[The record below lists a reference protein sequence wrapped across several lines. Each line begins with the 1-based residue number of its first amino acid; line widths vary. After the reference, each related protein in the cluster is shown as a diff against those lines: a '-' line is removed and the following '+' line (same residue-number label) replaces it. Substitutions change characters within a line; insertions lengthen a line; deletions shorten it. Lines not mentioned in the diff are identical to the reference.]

1 MEQRRQ
7 GARASRRP
15 FGRRQG
21 RAEERE
27 RYLMR
32 VAHPSRPKLVPPE
45 GSPLLD
51 LAEVEVAYGGIKA
64 LKGISLQVFPGEIVA
79 MIGANGAGKTTTL
92 KTVMGLIPLAGGTIK
107 LAGAS
112 LAGRATEARVEAGI
126 SLVPE
131 GRAIFPN
138 LTVRENLE
146 LGAYL
151 HRDPRTMKETIEDVT
166 ALFPRL
172 GERMKQEGG
181 TLSGGEQQML
191 AIGRA
196 LMARPALLLL
206 DEPSLGIAPKLV
218 QQIFEAIAQIAKSGV
233 TILLVEQNTR
243 IALAT
248 SQRAYVLRT
257 GEIALEGLS
266 KDLATNSEIQAAYL
280 GG

>member
-1 MEQRRQ
+1 
-7 GARASRRP
+7 
-15 FGRRQG
+15 
-21 RAEERE
+21 
-27 RYLMR
+27 MR
-32 VAHPSRPKLVPPE
+32 VAHPTRAPYKLSE
-45 GSPLLD
+45 GTPLLR
-51 LAEVEVAYGGIKA
+51 LSKLHVSYGAIKA
-64 LKGISLQVFPGEIVA
+64 LKGIDLDVFPGEIVA
-79 MIGANGAGKTTTL
+79 LIGANGAGKTTTL
-92 KTVMGLIPLAGGTIK
+92 KTIAGVLPVADGKVELAGVST
-107 LAGAS
+107 
-112 LAGRATEARVEAGI
+112 AGRTPETLVADGM

-131 GRAIFPN
+131 GRAIFPT

-151 HRDPRTMKETIEDVT
+151 HRDPTAMKETLEDVT

-196 LMARPALLLL
+196 LMSRPTLLLL

-218 QQIFEAIAQIAKSGV
+218 QQIFEAIKRIAEAGV

-243 IALAT
+243 MALKT
-248 SQRAYVLRT
+248 SKRAYVLRT
-257 GEIALEGLS
+257 GEIALTGDS
-266 KDLATNSEIQAAYL
+266 KKLADDPEIQAAYL

>member
-1 MEQRRQ
+1 
-7 GARASRRP
+7 
-15 FGRRQG
+15 
-21 RAEERE
+21 
-27 RYLMR
+27 MR
-32 VAHPSRPKLVPPE
+32 TAHPTRPEPSVAP
-45 GSPLLD
+45 GAPLLELSD
-51 LAEVEVAYGGIKA
+51 VQVAYGGIRA
-64 LKGISLQVFPGEIVA
+64 LKGISITVNRGEIVA

-92 KTVMGLIPLAGGTIK
+92 KSIVRLLPLA
-107 LAGAS
+107 AGS
-112 LAGRATEARVEAGI
+112 IRFAGRDLASSSVEQVVEVGI

-151 HRDPRTMKETIEDVT
+151 HRDAAAMRETIDDVVG
-166 ALFPRL
+166 LFPRL

-196 LMARPALLLL
+196 LMGRPSLLLL

-218 QQIFEAIAQIAKSGV
+218 QDIFAAIGRIAKGGT

-243 IALAT
+243 LALQHSA
-248 SQRAYVLRT
+248 RAYVLRT
-257 GEIALEGLS
+257 GEIAKTGAS
-266 KDLATNSEIQAAYL
+266 SDLAKDEEIRAAYL